1 MTRPRFLRLS
11 SVSDRT
17 GLSKT
22 TIYKKICDGSFP
34 AQIRL
39 SERAVG
45 WGSIPVRSAISL
57 AFTDFLSYLYVDKD
71 LLGFRGRPKRETIE
85 PDP

>member
-45 WGSIPVRSAISL
+45 WGSIPVRSAIHFAKWL
-57 AFTDFLSYLYVDKD
+57 IKLRKFPTDN
-71 LLGFRGRPKRETIE
+71 LGLTG
-85 PDP
+85 